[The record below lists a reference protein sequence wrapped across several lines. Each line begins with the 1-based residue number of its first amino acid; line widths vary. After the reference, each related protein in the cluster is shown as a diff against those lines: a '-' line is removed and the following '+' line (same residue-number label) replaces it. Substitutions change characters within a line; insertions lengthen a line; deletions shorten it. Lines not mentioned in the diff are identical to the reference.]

1 MKEQKRSYGCGFILL
16 FFAAAFILS
25 GCATSFEQ
33 KQPTPYVSPIQE
45 IIYGKTLGFK
55 ESASTKDTE
64 PLGNTRWRITN
75 VRPSVV
81 NLFKGTEFSFERNGI
96 LVESAELPNGTI
108 YTDTHRYRIA
118 GSALVLT
125 KDGHTA
131 VALFKV
137 EGNTLNIDADDYSLT
152 LERVSK

>member
-1 MKEQKRSYGCGFILL
+1 MKVQKTFCVYGFILL
-16 FFAAAFILS
+16 VFGAAFILS
-25 GCATSFEQ
+25 GCATFEQ

-45 IIYGKTLGFK
+45 ILYGKTPGFK
-55 ESASTKDTE
+55 ESASAKDTE

-75 VRPSVV
+75 IRPRIE
-81 NLFKGTEFSFERNGI
+81 NLFKDTEFSFERNGI

-108 YTDTHRYRIA
+108 FTDTHRYRVI

-137 EGNTLNIDADDYSLT
+137 EGNTLNIDADDYSFT

>member
-1 MKEQKRSYGCGFILL
+1 MKVQKRSYVCGFVLL
-16 FFAAAFILS
+16 VFGAAFILS
-25 GCATSFEQ
+25 GCATFEQ

-45 IIYGKTLGFK
+45 ILYGKALGFK

-75 VRPSVV
+75 VRPSFV

-96 LVESAELPNGTI
+96 LLESAELPNGTI
-108 YTDTHRYRIA
+108 YTDTHRYRII
-118 GSALVLT
+118 GSTLVLT

-131 VALFKV
+131 AGLFRI
-137 EGNTLNIDADDYSLT
+137 EGNTLNFDADDYTLT

>member
-1 MKEQKRSYGCGFILL
+1 MKVQKRSYVCGFVLL
-16 FFAAAFILS
+16 VSGAAFILS
-25 GCATSFEQ
+25 GCATFEQ

-45 IIYGKTLGFK
+45 IFYGKTLGFK
-55 ESASTKDTE
+55 ESASTKDAE
-64 PLGNTRWRITN
+64 HLGNTRWRITN

-81 NLFKGTEFSFERNGI
+81 NLFKNTEFSFERNGI

-108 YTDTHRYRIA
+108 YTDTHRYRVI
-118 GSALVLT
+118 GSTLVLT

-131 VALFKV
+131 AGLFRI
-137 EGNTLNIDADDYSLT
+137 EGNTLNFDADDYTLT

>member
-1 MKEQKRSYGCGFILL
+1 MKVQKRSCVCGFFLL
-16 FFAAAFILS
+16 VCGAAFILS
-25 GCATSFEQ
+25 GCATFEQ
-33 KQPTPYVSPIQE
+33 KQPTHYVSPIQE
-45 IIYGKTLGFK
+45 ILYGKTLGFK
-55 ESASTKDTE
+55 ESASTKETE

-96 LVESAELPNGTI
+96 LLESSELPNGTI
-108 YTDTHRYRIA
+108 YTDTHRYRVI
-118 GSALVLT
+118 GSTLVLT

-131 VALFKV
+131 AGLFRI
-137 EGNTLNIDADDYSLT
+137 EGNTLNFDADDYTLT

>member
-16 FFAAAFILS
+16 FFVAAFILS
-25 GCATSFEQ
+25 GCATFEQ

-45 IIYGKTLGFK
+45 ILYGKTLGFK
-55 ESASTKDTE
+55 ESVSAKDTE

-75 VRPSVV
+75 IRPRVE

-108 YTDTHRYRIA
+108 YTDTHRYRTA

-131 VALFKV
+131 VVLFKI
-137 EGNTLNIDADDYSLT
+137 EGNTLSIDADDYSFT
-152 LERVSK
+152 LDRINK